1 MACAIYHCTCH
12 VTRLYH
18 SPRED
23 QPRVFK
29 GNTCA
34 HDLNYVSTASE
45 LPRSPADVK
54 DSEPAYIGIRLD
66 KGHLICHN
74 QVDKYMHCSTTIR
87 DISFYDF
94 IHRFSIVP
102 KGSKPDVEL
111 LEDFTVTDCINKFP
125 WYPF

>member
-18 SPRED
+18 SPHED

-34 HDLNYVSTASE
+34 HDLNYVSTASK

-54 DSEPAYIGIRLD
+54 GML
-66 KGHLICHN
+66 
-74 QVDKYMHCSTTIR
+74 
-87 DISFYDF
+87 
-94 IHRFSIVP
+94 SIVFISP
-102 KGSKPDVEL
+102 KQSVKSCLSKFNYIRKVKVWAFLCWLADNNL
-111 LEDFTVTDCINKFP
+111 LYAKIHLSKEHLSLYENDEIPGLEARVTDFEGC
-125 WYPF
+125 